1 MSQRYP
7 EDDDLNIARGIVKGT
22 SVRNIFGKSASMS
35 TTGGF
40 KACWEIDAAYTYLSS
55 ADTLDV
61 VSSVTTDTA
70 VTVKII
76 GLDAD
81 YNEIEEIVPLDG
93 VDSTT
98 AVTTQQSFFRV
109 NDLITIAGNAT
120 GDVTVTDTTLGTT
133 TVAKMI
139 AGTGRNQASIYT
151 VPAGCDFFLTRINA
165 FGVDSGAGAPQG
177 EVTAFRNY
185 VGLSSGVQLR
195 VAEVEYPGVM
205 EIMRV
210 VPFKYSEKTDIQ
222 LQSKTFTAHETS
234 IFAEGIVIKRG
245 LG

>member
-1 MSQRYP
+1 MSLRYP

-22 SVRNIFGKSASMS
+22 SVRNIFGLASAMTSGS
-35 TTGGF
+35 F
-40 KACWEIDAAYTYLSS
+40 KACWENDTAYTYLSS
-55 ADTLDV
+55 VDTLDV

-70 VTVKII
+70 VTVKLI
-76 GLDAD
+76 GLDSE
-81 YNEIEEIVPLDG
+81 YNEIEEVISLDG
-93 VDSTT
+93 TDSTT
-98 AVTTQQSFFRV
+98 PVTTQQSFFRV
-109 NDLITIAGNAT
+109 NDLVTIAGNAT

-133 TVAKMI
+133 TVAKML

-165 FGVDSGAGAPQG
+165 FSTNVSGTPKG
-177 EVTAFRNY
+177 EVGTFRNF
-185 VGLSSGVQLR
+185 VGLPSGVNLR
-195 VAEVEYPGVM
+195 VAEVDFASTM

-222 LQSKTFTAHETS
+222 LQSQVYSTHSTS